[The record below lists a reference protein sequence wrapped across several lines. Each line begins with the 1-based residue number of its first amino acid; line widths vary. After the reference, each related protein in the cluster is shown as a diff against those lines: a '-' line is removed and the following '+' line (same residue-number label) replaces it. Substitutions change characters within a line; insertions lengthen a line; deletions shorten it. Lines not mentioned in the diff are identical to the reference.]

1 MRKII
6 LFTLLSIVITQ
17 NTWGNGTI
25 ATSDNL
31 DGLYYNP
38 AALAIDHGDMN
49 AVFIQPDS
57 DGEFSKNSIFH
68 RAHIFKGFG
77 FSSAIDR
84 TSKIF
89 KPETWNSW
97 SLGGAITP
105 FDNFNIGAS
114 YNNFDQTKLGFI
126 YRPHNTIS
134 LGGVLQFGEESYKS
148 IGVAIRPL
156 SSHAFTLGAD
166 FRLSDDESPDFI
178 FPFVEFQPLDGLRL
192 SISTKL
198 DTEQLD
204 DIDFNSL
211 DLNMNLGFVIDSEN
225 EFFTSTISNSNS
237 KISKTGI
244 GTITTTH
251 KKPTLATPAFGEGMK
266 LLKVNLEGTFIEE
279 PPKVNKFNFS
289 FPMSFGLFGLSN
301 DNTPGIQLRTW
312 INEMDRHTKDDKI
325 DGMVIE
331 LGSVVCGF
339 SKRQEIRD
347 ALMRFKESGK
357 KIYVYSN
364 GNITNS
370 SYYLVSMADEIYI
383 HEQNSVFLNGVAAN
397 FVFYK
402 GMFDKWD
409 ITPVVYRVQKEG
421 KSYKGAVD
429 QFIEKSIT
437 DEMKEEYNKIF
448 DNLYYV
454 FTRDI
459 AENRGWTVEKVQ
471 GAIDNGPYLIADKAV
486 EAGLI
491 TDTMYP
497 DEFKEYINKLA
508 GNNSTED
515 SQAISML
522 NENIN
527 IDSKRNFIEFK
538 PYRASNYVY
547 DWKMEDLTNIAI
559 IYAVGGIIPGE
570 SNPGPKGSTMMGD
583 KTISKAFKDAY
594 EDEKIDAVILRIDSG
609 GGSALASDMMWRQMV
624 KSKEKSKTKKPFIV
638 SMSDVAA
645 SGGYYIATEADK
657 IIANETTIT
666 GSIGVISFWPNIS
679 KMLEK
684 QGITFDDSIKR
695 GEHADFK
702 YITLA
707 NRLHNDYEKEKIQE
721 SLNHTYDIF
730 KTRVVDGRKNLNDID
745 ELDDI
750 ALGRIW
756 TGIGAQ
762 KVLLADEVGGL
773 NTAIEITKEM
783 LNETGSIMIHEYPKM
798 YNSSMDFSFDSN
810 EVVLFPDLLP
820 EAILKDI
827 DIMEKLPVIYSDDML
842 MMVPFEINI
851 D

>member
-1 MRKII
+1 MH
-6 LFTLLSIVITQ
+6 F
-17 NTWGNGTI
+17 
-25 ATSDNL
+25 
-31 DGLYYNP
+31 LYSLTKMVN
-38 AALAIDHGDMN
+38 
-49 AVFIQPDS
+49 S
-57 DGEFSKNSIFH
+57 RKNSIFH
-68 RAHIFKGFG
+68 RAHVFKGFG
-77 FSSAIDR
+77 FSSGIDR

-89 KPETWNSW
+89 KPETWSSW
-97 SLGGAITP
+97 SIGAGFTP
-105 FDNFNIGAS
+105 FNNLNIGAS
-114 YNNFDQTKLGFI
+114 YNNFDNGKLGFI

-134 LGGVLQFGEESYKS
+134 LGGVLQSGDNSYKS

-156 SSHAFTLGAD
+156 SSHAFTFGAD
-166 FRLSDDESPDFI
+166 FRSIDESSNI
-178 FPFVEFQPLDGLRL
+178 VLPFVELHPINGLRL
-192 SISTKL
+192 SFSTEL
-198 DTEQLD
+198 QADNLNN
-204 DIDFNSL
+204 IDFNSL
-211 DLNMNLGFVIDSEN
+211 DLNINLGFVMDSEN
-225 EFFTSTISNSNS
+225 ELFTSTTSNSNS
-237 KISKTGI
+237 NVSKTGI

-251 KKPTLATPAFGEGMK
+251 KKATLTTPEFGEGMK
-266 LLKVNLEGTFIEE
+266 LLKVQLEGTFIEE

-331 LGSVVCGF
+331 LGSVICGF

-347 ALMRFKESGK
+347 ALLRFKESGK

-370 SYYLVSMADEIYI
+370 SYYLISMADEIYI

-402 GMFDKWD
+402 GMFEKWD

-437 DEMKEEYNKIF
+437 NEMKEEYNKIF

-459 AENRGWTVEKVQ
+459 AENRGWTLEKVQ
-471 GAIDNGPYLIADKAV
+471 GAIDNGPYLIAEQAV

-491 TDTMYP
+491 TNTMYP

-508 GNNSTED
+508 GNSKNND

-538 PYRASNYVY
+538 PYRASNYVH
-547 DWKMEDLTNIAI
+547 DWKIEDLTNIAI
-559 IYAVGGIIPGE
+559 IYAVGGIVPGD

-624 KSKEKSKTKKPFIV
+624 KSKEKIKNK
-638 SMSDVAA
+638 
-645 SGGYYIATEADK
+645 
-657 IIANETTIT
+657 ETIYCIYVRCS
-666 GSIGVISFWPNIS
+666 SIWRI
-679 KMLEK
+679 LHCY
-684 QGITFDDSIKR
+684 R
-695 GEHADFK
+695 G
-702 YITLA
+702 
-707 NRLHNDYEKEKIQE
+707 R
-721 SLNHTYDIF
+721 
-730 KTRVVDGRKNLNDID
+730 
-745 ELDDI
+745 
-750 ALGRIW
+750 
-756 TGIGAQ
+756 
-762 KVLLADEVGGL
+762 
-773 NTAIEITKEM
+773 
-783 LNETGSIMIHEYPKM
+783 
-798 YNSSMDFSFDSN
+798 
-810 EVVLFPDLLP
+810 
-820 EAILKDI
+820 
-827 DIMEKLPVIYSDDML
+827 
-842 MMVPFEINI
+842 
-851 D
+851 